1 MCKYCARDPRMVAR
15 GLNLNDFSADAL
27 AEAVLRGEFG
37 NGVYRMEALGARYDE
52 VQALVDKKIDGYA
65 RRVLR
70 GGFCAASLA
79 MAASGK
85 GVWGI
90 CTRLF
95 RRGLISWCACANNG
109 LLPFCYLYYWLTPC
123 G

>member
-1 MCKYCARDPRMVAR
+1 MCKYCVRDPRMVAR

-70 GGFCAASLA
+70 GEFGN
-79 MAASGK
+79 GRERK
-85 GVWGI
+85 R
-90 CTRLF
+90 RL
-95 RRGLISWCACANNG
+95 G
-109 LLPFCYLYYWLTPC
+109 YLYPAIQERVNQLVRGNW
-123 G
+123 

>member
-1 MCKYCARDPRMVAR
+1 MCRYCGRDPRMVAR

-37 NGVYRMEALGARYDE
+37 NGVYRMRALGARYDE

-70 GGFCAASLA
+70 GGFGNGRERKA
-79 MAASGK
+79 
-85 GVWGI
+85 
-90 CTRLF
+90 RL
-95 RRGLISWCACANNG
+95 G
-109 LLPFCYLYYWLTPC
+109 YLYPAVQARVNEVLRGNW
-123 G
+123 